1 MRKMKFLTMFVI
13 STVLLAST
21 AVTAYAT
28 CGQDYETT
36 NIDAQNYTKWS
47 TPIESY
53 LTETTDGKLMRVQK
67 NDDNTGILVEYYTKD
82 YKLQE
87 SRIMMTSFQ
96 YLVDFMQRMT
106 IIIFYPVRI
115 TVRKMTQ
122 WKYSGL
128 QSMIRTGT
136 VLQVPVNT
144 VQIQRN
150 LLMQVLPE

>member
-1 MRKMKFLTMFVI
+1 MRKIKFITAVVI
-13 STVLLAST
+13 STALMVST
-21 AVTAYAT
+21 AVSAYAT

-36 NIDAQNYTKWS
+36 NSNAQNYTKWS

-67 NDDNTGILVEYYTKD
+67 SDDNTGILVEYYTKD
-82 YKLQE
+82 CRRAE
-87 SRIMMTSFQ
+87 SLMTSFR
-96 YLVDFMQRMT
+96 YLVDFMQRMR
-106 IIIFYPVRI
+106 IIIFCPVRI

-128 QSMIRTGT
+128 QSMIRTGI

>member
-67 NDDNTGILVEYYTKD
+67 NDDNTGILVEYTQKIINCRRA
-82 YKLQE
+82 E
-87 SRIMMTSFQ
+87 SIVTSFQ
-96 YLVDFMQRMT
+96 YLV
-106 IIIFYPVRI
+106 
-115 TVRKMTQ
+115 
-122 WKYSGL
+122 
-128 QSMIRTGT
+128 
-136 VLQVPVNT
+136 VLCNG
-144 VQIQRN
+144 
-150 LLMQVLPE
+150 